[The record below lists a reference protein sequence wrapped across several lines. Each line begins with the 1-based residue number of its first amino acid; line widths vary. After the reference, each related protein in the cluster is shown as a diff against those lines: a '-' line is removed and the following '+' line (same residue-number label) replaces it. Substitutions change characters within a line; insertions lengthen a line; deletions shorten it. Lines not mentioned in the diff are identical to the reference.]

1 MRSSV
6 VRSSGRQFVRQMSNQ
21 KLLITE
27 QSSRLARVSAVNQMQ
42 VQSTRGFSMSA
53 RLLDENANGKKD
65 DDDPPEKKEKDG
77 AEESTAEESAGNRS
91 PTGTQMPPMNALAPI
106 QLPDFFPQV
115 PCIAISR
122 NPLFPRFIKMI
133 EITDK
138 KLIELVRRKV
148 HLNMPFVG
156 IFLRKEHDREDDIVT
171 SLDEIYKTGTF
182 SQIQEIQDL
191 GDKLRMIV
199 SGHRR
204 ISITAAIADTDIVQA
219 PDATNGAD
227 DRIMQNNG
235 IRRRLKRM
243 NEKKAEG
250 NSEKASDLV
259 EEPKISTG
267 SSGFVTEAGMDGKAD
282 VGVKEEPIAGDVN
295 KDQILMVDTVNLTHE
310 DMSTEQTSQREIK
323 ALTNEIIK
331 TIRDIISLNPLYRES
346 VSVLLQN
353 GQRVV
358 DNPVYLSDLGAA
370 LTNSEPAEQQEVLEE
385 LNIVARLK
393 LSLNLLKKE
402 LEMSR
407 LQQKIG
413 REVEDKVKQQHRK
426 YMLQEQMKA
435 IKKELGIEKEDKD
448 TVEEKFR
455 ERLKDLT
462 VPKHV
467 MDVVNEELA
476 KLSFLDQHSAE
487 FNVSRNYLDW
497 LTNLPWGKTTVEC
510 LDLVEAQRVLD
521 EDHYGMDDVKKR
533 ILEFIAVSSLKGS
546 TQGKILCFTGPPG
559 VGKTSIAKSIARALH
574 REYFRFS
581 VGGMTD
587 VAEIKGHRRTY
598 IGAMP
603 GKVIQCL
610 KKTKTENPLVLID
623 EIDKLGRGGY
633 QGDPSSALLELLDP
647 EQNMNFLD
655 HYLDVPVD
663 LSKVLFVCTANVVD
677 TIPEPLKDRMEM
689 IDVSGY
695 VAEEKIAIANQYLIP
710 ALVKQTGVQESNITI
725 DASALSCLIK
735 SYCRESGVRNLQKH
749 LEKVFRKVA
758 YKLVSEKLPTVQVTE
773 GNLSDLVGKP
783 IFTSDRLYTETPPG
797 VVTGLAWTSM
807 GGSVLF
813 IEAALSKPIEPTVE
827 GKSGKS
833 GSIVVTGHLG
843 KVMKES
849 IEIATTFSKIFM
861 TKHYP
866 SNKFLQEGNIHIHV
880 PEGAT
885 PKDGPS
891 AGCTIASALISL
903 ALDRPLI
910 QDVAMTGEI
919 SLTGKILP
927 VGGIKEKVIAA
938 KRSGITKIILPA
950 ENEKDYMELQ
960 EFIKKGITVY
970 FARNYE
976 DVFNIVLGDKAN

>member
-1 MRSSV
+1 MSAARSSARQL
-6 VRSSGRQFVRQMSNQ
+6 VRPISNR
-21 KLLITE
+21 LLSAE
-27 QSSRLARVSAVNQMQ
+27 QSSRLVRASSVQQLQ
-42 VQSTRGFSMSA
+42 VQSSRGFSLSS

-65 DDDPPEKKEKDG
+65 DDDPPEKKKDE
-77 AEESTAEESAGNRS
+77 AEESKAAEESSHGSSSS
-91 PTGTQMPPMNALAPI
+91 PVQTPSMSALAPI

-138 KLIELVRRKV
+138 RLIELVRRKV

-156 IFLRKEHDREDDIVT
+156 IFLRKEPEREDDVVN
-171 SLDEIYKTGTF
+171 SLDEIYKIGTF

-199 SGHRR
+199 VGHRR
-204 ISITAAIADTDIVQA
+204 IEINSAIADVDIVQTT
-219 PDATNGAD
+219 DTNAED
-227 DRIMQNNG
+227 LKMQNNG

-243 NEKKAEG
+243 TEKKQ
-250 NSEKASDLV
+250 AS
-259 EEPKISTG
+259 SA
-267 SSGFVTEAGMDGKAD
+267 EAGAEVVEPAVDKELKAEA
-282 VGVKEEPIAGDVN
+282 EEPIVKDDESKAAGNGGIVD
-295 KDQILMVDTVNLTHE
+295 KEQILMVDTANLPHE
-310 DMSTEQTSQREIK
+310 DVSTEQTSQKEVK
-323 ALTNEIIK
+323 VLTNEIIK

-370 LTNSEPAEQQEVLEE
+370 LTNSEPVEQQEVLEE
-385 LNIVARLK
+385 LNIVLRLK
-393 LSLNLLKKE
+393 LSLTLLKKE

-413 REVEDKVKQQHRK
+413 RDVEDKVKQQHRK

-455 ERLKDLT
+455 ERIKDLT

-467 MDVVNEELA
+467 MDVINEELA

-497 LTNLPWGKTTVEC
+497 LTNLPWGQTTVEC
-510 LDLVEAQRVLD
+510 LDLLEAKRVLD

-603 GKVIQCL
+603 GKVVQCL

-695 VAEEKIAIANQYLIP
+695 VAEEKIAIAKQYLIP
-710 ALVKQTGVQESNITI
+710 ALVKQTGVQENNITI
-725 DASALSCLIK
+725 EDSALNRLIK

-749 LEKVFRKVA
+749 LEKIFRKVA
-758 YKLVSEKLPTVQVTE
+758 YKLVSEKLPTVQVTQE
-773 GNLSDLVGKP
+773 NLNDFVGKP
-783 IFTSDRLYTETPPG
+783 IFTSDRLYTQTPPG

-813 IEAALSKPIEPTVE
+813 IEAALSKPIEPKVE
-827 GKSGKS
+827 GKSAGH

-849 IEIATTFSKIFM
+849 IEIASTFAKIFM
-861 TKHYP
+861 TKYDP
-866 SNKFLQEGNIHIHV
+866 TNKFLQEGNIHVHV

-903 ALDRPLI
+903 ALNKPLI

-938 KRSGITKIILPA
+938 KRSGITEIILPA
-950 ENEKDYMELQ
+950 ENEKDYTELQ
-960 EFIKKGITVY
+960 AFIKQGITVN

-976 DVFNIVLGDKAN
+976 DVFNIVFANANDKNKGPTN